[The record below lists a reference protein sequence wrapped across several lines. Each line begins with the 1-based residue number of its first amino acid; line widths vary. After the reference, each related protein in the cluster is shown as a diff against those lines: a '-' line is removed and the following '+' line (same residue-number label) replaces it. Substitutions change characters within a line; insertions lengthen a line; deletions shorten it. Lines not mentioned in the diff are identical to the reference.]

1 VIEPKPA
8 GWGATYAA
16 VFGDDDVVA
25 VYHLRPPYPEE
36 TIAKLEELAASGAV
50 LDAGCGTGELA
61 RRLAPLV
68 ERVDAVDVS
77 APMLAEARAL
87 PGAHATNLR
96 WVHGSIEDARL
107 EPPYALAVAG
117 DSVHWFD
124 WPSAMPRIRE
134 ALGDEGVLAIVH
146 RDWLRDEP
154 ARERLR
160 PIYARHSWN
169 ADFAPLDPIEELE
182 RRGLFVKAGEHVSDP
197 TPWRPTLDEIV
208 GGHFSM
214 SGFARSRL
222 ENPDAFAREVRE
234 ALVATLTPTRDRY
247 ELDVVGTVVWGAPCA
262 ETGA

>member
-1 VIEPKPA
+1 MIEPKPA

-25 VYHLRPPYPEE
+25 AYHLRPPYPEE
-36 TIAKLEELAASGAV
+36 TIAKLAELAAGGAL

-77 APMLAEARAL
+77 AAMLAEAGTL
-87 PGAHATNLR
+87 PGADAANLR
-96 WVHGSIEDARL
+96 WLHGSIEAAPL

-134 ALGDEGVLAIVH
+134 SLGDGGLLAIVH
-146 RDWLRDEP
+146 RDWLRDER
-154 ARERLR
+154 ARRRLR

-169 ADFAPLDPIEELE
+169 ADFAALDPIEELE

-197 TPWRPTLDEIV
+197 APWWPTLDEIV
-208 GGHFSM
+208 DCHFSM

-222 ENPDAFAREVRE
+222 EDPERFAREVRE
-234 ALVATLTPTRDRY
+234 AVAATLTATRERY
-247 ELDVVGTVVWGAPCA
+247 ELDVVGTVVWGAR
-262 ETGA
+262 